1 MAQHKEGHTLDLV
14 ITRSDRNIVSNLT
27 IGSPFVISDH
37 AALHFQLSLN
47 KPPLDKK
54 IISFRKLG
62 SIDFDNFCVDVMNSS
77 LPDLFA
83 SSSSSLDYLIDQY
96 NKVLISILE
105 AHAPLQTKTV
115 ALRPAAPWY
124 SEEINNLKRSRRK
137 LERRW
142 RMTKLPS
149 DRKLFIEGCNAVNNL
164 IRDSKKNYF
173 SSLIKE
179 NQSNYKQL
187 FKIIDKLLQ
196 RKTDIQYPPCK

>member
-1 MAQHKEGHTLDLV
+1 
-14 ITRSDRNIVSNLT
+14 
-27 IGSPFVISDH
+27 
-37 AALHFQLSLN
+37 
-47 KPPLDKK
+47 
-54 IISFRKLG
+54 
-62 SIDFDNFCVDVMNSS
+62 MNSS

-105 AHAPLQTKTV
+105 AHAPQQTKTV
-115 ALRPAAPWY
+115 TLRPAAPWY

-173 SSLIKE
+173 SSLI
-179 NQSNYKQL
+179 
-187 FKIIDKLLQ
+187 
-196 RKTDIQYPPCK
+196 